1 MRNHVY
7 HVTTALLVAS
17 VAFACSGGPEESRE
31 KANADKRGTNER
43 ISVEG
48 CLQAPRSSGGEYVLE
63 VLRVPQPEEQPQGHE
78 SIDPGLRVTV
88 GSWVLLT
95 GADDLK
101 RYLGKRVSVWG
112 EIKDRGENT
121 LGTTGRV
128 MPQKEAQTQ
137 HQKFEQA
144 AKDAHT
150 DADRAKPPST
160 VPPVGALANGLAPTI
175 AVEKVNQLADA
186 CEAGSAGGSQP
197 NK

>member
-1 MRNHVY
+1 M
-7 HVTTALLVAS
+7 TTALLVAS
-17 VAFACSGGPEESRE
+17 VAFACSGAPEESRE
-31 KANADKRGTNER
+31 KANADKRGTHER
-43 ISVEG
+43 ITIEG
-48 CLQAPRSSGGEYVLE
+48 CVQAPRASGEYVLQ

-78 SIDPGLRVTV
+78 SIDPGLRVEV

-95 GADDLK
+95 GSGDLK
-101 RYLGKRVSVWG
+101 HYLGKRVSVWG
-112 EIKDRGENT
+112 EVVDRGENT

-128 MPQKEAQTQ
+128 TPRKEAQTQ
-137 HQKFEQA
+137 HEKFEQA

-175 AVEKVNQLADA
+175 AVEKVNQVAEA
-186 CEAGSAGGSQP
+186 CEAGSAGETQP